1 MEKTM
6 SRWWPVMRWISRVLL
21 VFPIGLFGFIG
32 WRYFA
37 NPISTAGLDLIVL
50 GSPAAVTDMRVIGA
64 LFFACGLIAAFYLS
78 TERLLAGLGFVLT
91 VLGVVSAAR
100 AFGLWTDG
108 PAPGTVS
115 KLTTELVLLT
125 IFIVGSL
132 AEFARD
138 RHEHRVMTGA

>member
-1 MEKTM
+1 M
-6 SRWWPVMRWISRVLL
+6 SRRWPVIRWISRVLL

-32 WRYFA
+32 WRYLT
-37 NPISTAGLDLIVL
+37 NPIGTAGLDLISL

-64 LFFACGLIAAFYLS
+64 LFFACGLVTTFYLS
-78 TERLLAGLGFVLT
+78 TERLLAGLAFVLT
-91 VLGVVSAAR
+91 VVSVVTAAR

-115 KLTTELVLLT
+115 KLTTEFVLLT

-138 RHEHRVMTGA
+138 RNEHRVRTRV

>member
-1 MEKTM
+1 M

-32 WRYFA
+32 WRYLT
-37 NPISTAGLDLIVL
+37 NPIGTAGLDLISL
-50 GSPAAVTDMRVIGA
+50 DSPAAVTDMRVIGA
-64 LFFACGLIAAFYLS
+64 LFFACGLITMFYLS
-78 TERLLAGLGFVLT
+78 TRRLLAGLSFVLT
-91 VLGVVSAAR
+91 VVAVITAAR
-100 AFGLWTDG
+100 AIGFWTDG

-138 RHEHRVMTGA
+138 RHERRVITRAR

>member
-1 MEKTM
+1 
-6 SRWWPVMRWISRVLL
+6 VLL

-32 WRYFA
+32 WRYLT
-37 NPISTAGLDLIVL
+37 NPIGTAGLDLISL

-64 LFFACGLIAAFYLS
+64 LFFACGLITTFYLS
-78 TERLLAGLGFVLT
+78 TERLLAGLAFVLT
-91 VLGVVSAAR
+91 VVSVVTAAR

-115 KLTTELVLLT
+115 KLTTEFVLLT

-138 RHEHRVMTGA
+138 RNEHRVRTRV

>member
-1 MEKTM
+1 M

-21 VFPIGLFGFIG
+21 VIPIGLFVFIG
-32 WRYFA
+32 WRYLT
-37 NPISTAGLDLIVL
+37 NPVGTAGIDLISL

-64 LFFACGLIAAFYLS
+64 MFVACGLITTFYLS
-78 TERLLAGLGFVLT
+78 TQRLLAGLGFVLT
-91 VLGVVSAAR
+91 LVGVVTAAR

-108 PAPGTVS
+108 PAPGTLS

-125 IFIVGSL
+125 IFIIGSL

-138 RHEHRVMTGA
+138 RHEHRVMTRTQ